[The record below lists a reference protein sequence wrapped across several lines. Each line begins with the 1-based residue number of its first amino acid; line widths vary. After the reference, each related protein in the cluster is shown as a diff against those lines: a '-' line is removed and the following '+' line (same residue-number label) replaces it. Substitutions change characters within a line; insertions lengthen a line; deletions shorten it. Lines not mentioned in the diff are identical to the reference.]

1 MNSSRSSAAL
11 LALLM
16 ALHAV
21 LPAAAQDPS
30 ERPRY
35 APYDGKG
42 NNAANPTWNA
52 VGAVMLRYPVS
63 ETGYPVPSGEIMA
76 GPSRPSPRAISV
88 AVTNSPYFKTLDP
101 GRATNLVSVVGQ
113 YATTDISKS
122 LDSTS
127 TNDNSSQPIPV
138 PPGDPWMSNFT
149 ESNGTTA
156 VSPYGTRRS
165 LPFKRSQFVIDAA
178 GVRQQNNSVT
188 GFLDASVVYGTSA
201 GAARKLRTGSG
212 GLLRDDGSRGLPF
225 NEDPALAAEGGG
237 PTAKLFNMSNVAKAV
252 PASRLR

>member
-1 MNSSRSSAAL
+1 
-11 LALLM
+11 
-16 ALHAV
+16 
-21 LPAAAQDPS
+21 
-30 ERPRY
+30 
-35 APYDGKG
+35 
-42 NNAANPTWNA
+42 
-52 VGAVMLRYPVS
+52 MLRYPVS
-63 ETGYPVPSGEIMA
+63 KTGYPVPSGEIMA

-88 AVTNSPYFKTLDP
+88 AVTSTPYFKTLDP

-127 TNDNSSQPIPV
+127 ASDNASQAIPIPA
-138 PPGDPWMSNFT
+138 GDPWMSNFT
-149 ESNGTTA
+149 EANGTTA

-165 LPFKRSQFVIDAA
+165 LHFMRSQFVIDTA

-201 GAARKLRTGSG
+201 GTVRRLRTGSG
-212 GLLRDDGSRGLPF
+212 GLLRDDGNRGLPF
-225 NEDPALAAEGGG
+225 NEDPLLAAEGGG
-237 PTAKLFNMSNVAKAV
+237 PAAKLANMTNTAKAV